1 MINFKNKEKNNTVRV
16 SSELPVNNDNTNIFD
31 KIDSIDSGI
40 LGYIS
45 LFVVIIVLLCIII
58 STYILFKFFGTPACV
73 VFVLFSCGMIIYSSI
88 NGDKNKL

>member
-16 SSELPVNNDNTNIFD
+16 SSELPVNNDTNIFD

-58 STYILFKFFGTPACV
+58 FIH
-73 VFVLFSCGMIIYSSI
+73 
-88 NGDKNKL
+88 

>member
-1 MINFKNKEKNNTVRV
+1 MINFKNKEKNNTVKV
-16 SSELPVNNDNTNIFD
+16 SPELPVNNDTNIFD

-45 LFVVIIVLLCIII
+45 LFVVIIVLLCIVI
-58 STYILFKFFGTPACV
+58 STYILFKFFGTPACII
-73 VFVLFSCGMIIYSSI
+73 FVLFSCGIIIYSSI